1 MPGILQH
8 CCTFDMHFDFQ
19 NLRSVI
25 ADSPIITVFRHEHPD
40 CDAMGS
46 QSALV
51 TWLKENFPDKKVY
64 ALGYETCDQAPFPA
78 SDRVNDDTIAKSTAI
93 VLDTANQDRVD
104 DKRFKDARFL
114 IKIDHHP
121 NREPFGNLC
130 LVFDQAAATCEILTA
145 FFEQNSDLLISG
157 KTARYLYE
165 GLLTDTLCFRT
176 SNTTAHTL
184 HTASFL
190 ASFQLDIPSL
200 NRMLF
205 DTDLEG
211 FRFATYLRSRV
222 QLIDGH
228 LAYVIL
234 RRKDL
239 QEWHLSASSARNR
252 IDELGHVKEFAV
264 WVMFTQHDDGQELFD
279 GSLRSKN
286 VTINDIAEKYHGGGH
301 KNASGVKNLS
311 EADINQILQDLDA
324 RIQEEH
330 H

>member
-1 MPGILQH
+1 MSRSFEGLLEEIRQA
-8 CCTFDMHFDFQ
+8 
-19 NLRSVI
+19 SVI
-25 ADSPIITVFRHEHPD
+25 TLFRHENPD
-40 CDAMGS
+40 CDAVGS
-46 QSALV
+46 QLGLK
-51 TWLKENFPDKKVY
+51 TWLEENFPEKKVY
-64 ALGYETCDQAPFPA
+64 ALGNESISSPKWPKPDH
-78 SDRVNDDTIAKSTAI
+78 VDDAVVRSSLAI
-93 VLDTANQDRVD
+93 VLDTPDIARVD
-104 DKRFKDARFL
+104 DHRFL
-114 IKIDHHP
+114 SAASIVKIDHHP
-121 NREPFGNLC
+121 
-130 LVFDQAAATCEILTA
+130 LVDSYAKLEFVYTDAAATCEILA
-145 FFEQNSDLLISG
+145 DFFQQMETQENFGFSRSAAEYIFS
-157 KTARYLYE
+157 

-264 WVMFTQHDDGQELFD
+264 WALFTQHDDGQELFD
-279 GSLRSKN
+279 GSLRSKT